1 MSSSTRR
8 SHGSRSAALT
18 LNALGAIRTSRV
30 RGRPRSRNLGLRRAV
45 SVLVAAAVIA
55 CVGIGG
61 TAQAAKKTPKGSG
74 APACGNAAAPNGALD
89 TPAPPFDIKKFILD
103 KGKAAAE
110 QAGSLAAKVAFNYI
124 SSLTGLDQILP
135 QSENAQILA
144 QLKAIQASLD
154 EVNSRLGDIS
164 TKVDQAISE
173 ARNDQLTNTMRSA
186 CTTSNQVKF
195 LYLDYYVP
203 VVEAGVI
210 LGDILSSN
218 DPVVRA
224 YATTRIGDL
233 PPDLQDRYGNP
244 NPCDE
249 SRDKAKQLG
258 CLTPKTL
265 VGRRQDLFAQEYDVR
280 GISRTDT
287 VLSNFLRPNTATG
300 SVLTD
305 FGAVLMEKPVIG
317 HSDSVSMRELY
328 TELAQAEAMSAWM
341 QAEYHVLDTTGGVTR
356 DTVYQR
362 FATNTAAEQATL
374 PPMIPEGAV
383 IDLGGAN
390 AVTTR
395 NHPIYMVPT
404 TVDQTFWT
412 PNVEN
417 NNTVSTTAD
426 GPAQI
431 IGVLNSKSC
440 DSPACFNHWRVPTR
454 AQVGA
459 LLTRSCP
466 GICVKGQ
473 TNIAGAL
480 TKLNPV
486 DPVWTGVFCDR
497 SVTPN
502 SCGPS
507 TQHNFIWTADAQQIQ
522 LRCGFF
528 VNILVSVD
536 YKRFYS
542 RHFGIQTQS
551 NLSSNSQVYPVLQ
564 DPIVGYTNDGSSG
577 GDRAHTRCD
586 DYARSQL
593 FLPEN
598 KGIVMVTDNTGQ
610 AEFMAQ
616 K

>member
-1 MSSSTRR
+1 
-8 SHGSRSAALT
+8 
-18 LNALGAIRTSRV
+18 
-30 RGRPRSRNLGLRRAV
+30 LRRTV
-45 SVLVAAAVIA
+45 SLLIAAAVIA
-55 CVGIGG
+55 CVGISG
-61 TAQAAKKTPKGSG
+61 TAQAAKPTLKGSG
-74 APACGNAAAPNGALD
+74 APACGNAATPNGALD

-103 KGKAAAE
+103 KGKAAAGE
-110 QAGSLAAKVAFNYI
+110 AGSIAAKMAFNYI
-124 SSLTGLDQILP
+124 SALTGLDQILP
-135 QSENAQILA
+135 QSDNAKILA

-154 EVNSRLGDIS
+154 QVNSRLGDIS
-164 TKVDQAISE
+164 TKVDLAITE
-173 ARNDQLTNTMRSA
+173 ARNDQLTTTMRAA

-195 LYLDYYVP
+195 LYLDDYVP
-203 VVEAGVI
+203 VLQAGVI

-218 DPVVRA
+218 DPVVRG
-224 YATTRIGDL
+224 YATTKIGDL
-233 PPDLQDRYGNP
+233 PPDFQKLYGNP
-244 NPCDE
+244 AQCDE
-249 SRDKAKQLG
+249 SRDKEKQLG
-258 CLTPKTL
+258 CQTPKTL
-265 VGRRQDLFAQEYDVR
+265 VTRREDLFAKDYTAR
-280 GISRTDT
+280 GIDRTDT

-328 TELAQAEAMSAWM
+328 DQLAQAEAMSAWM
-341 QAEYHVLDTTGGVTR
+341 QAEFHVLDSTSGVTR
-356 DTVYQR
+356 DTIYQR
-362 FATNTAAEQATL
+362 FETNTAAEQAAL

-383 IDLGGAN
+383 VDLGGAN

-412 PNVEN
+412 PNVETN
-417 NNTVSTTAD
+417 NPVSTTAD

-431 IGVLNSKSC
+431 ISVLNSKSC
-440 DSPACFNHWRVPTR
+440 DSPACFNHWKVPTR
-454 AQVGA
+454 AQVAA

-466 GICVKGQ
+466 NICVKGQ

-480 TKLNPV
+480 TMLNPL

-497 SVTPN
+497 SVTPS

-507 TQHNFIWTADAQQIQ
+507 TQHGFIWTADAQQIQ

-528 VNILVSVD
+528 INILFSVD

-542 RHFGIQTQS
+542 RHYGIQTQS
-551 NLSSNSQVYPVLQ
+551 NNLSSDSQVYPVLK
-564 DPIVGYTNDGSSG
+564 DPVPGYTNDGPSG
-577 GDRAHTRCD
+577 GDKAHTRCD

-598 KGIVMVTDNTGQ
+598 EGIVMLTDSTGQ
-610 AEFMAQ
+610 AEFMDQ